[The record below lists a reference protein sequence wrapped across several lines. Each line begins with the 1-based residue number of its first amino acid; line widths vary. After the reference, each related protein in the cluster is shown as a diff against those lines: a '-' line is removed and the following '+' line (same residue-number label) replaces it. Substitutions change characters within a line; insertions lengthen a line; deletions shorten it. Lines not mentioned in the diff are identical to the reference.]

1 MCYQLVSGI
10 PELRDAL
17 IDQGVR
23 LPLYW
28 PEVIETTNALQTE
41 NRLAR
46 TLLPLPLDQR
56 YGEDDMR
63 KLIRMILG

>member
-1 MCYQLVSGI
+1 
-10 PELRDAL
+10 L
-17 IDQGVR
+17 IDAGVR

-28 PEVIETTNALQTE
+28 PEVIDNTDAADTE

-56 YGEDDMR
+56 FTEQDMQN
-63 KLIRMILG
+63 LPELVL